1 MTQSDRGICP
11 RCGQDTTIYYLDE
24 GADVGEGLD
33 LCEDCAMAD
42 GWEQC
47 SICGDFYPTYLV
59 DFTLLDDDR
68 IVCEYCMEDVEEEED
83 EEDEEQ

>member
-1 MTQSDRGICP
+1 MTPHYSGTCP
-11 RCGQDTTIYYLDE
+11 RCGQATTIYCID
-24 GADVGEGLD
+24 EGLD

-68 IVCEYCMEDVEEEED
+68 IVCEYCLEDVEEEED